1 MSNIQSTY
9 QPQEIEVWYVIPAIR
24 KEIAKELKNLGK
36 NQTEISLILGI
47 TKAAVSQ
54 YFNDK
59 RGKNIELSKK
69 IELKIK
75 NSAKQISKNPEE
87 LTTEIQKII
96 QEIRKS
102 GLLCKYHKEYSNI
115 KNGCNVCI
123 C

>member
-1 MSNIQSTY
+1 MTTTIPTY

-24 KEIAKELKNLGK
+24 KQIAKELKNFGK
-36 NQTEISLILGI
+36 NQTEISSILGI

-54 YFNDK
+54 YFSQK
-59 RGKNIELSKK
+59 RGKNIVFSKN

-75 NSAKQISKNPEE
+75 NSAEKISKNPEN
-87 LTTEIQKII
+87 LTIEIQKIV

-102 GLLCKYHKEYSNI
+102 GLLCKYHKEHSMT
-115 KNGCNVCI
+115 KNGCNVCM